1 MRTYIVEGDLYWK
14 LHELSQNN
22 SVLDINFEE
31 SMHLCVFH
39 YNELIIGKK
48 GLLPFFLEIYH
59 QGSINLL

>member
-1 MRTYIVEGDLYWK
+1 MRTCIVEGDLYWK

-39 YNELIIGKK
+39 YNESIIGKK
-48 GLLPFFLEIYH
+48 GLLPFFL
-59 QGSINLL
+59 